1 MPGAADTIMTPPL
14 PGVQARFSAPFA
26 GRLADVSPPCCDD
39 FLLPWDVYGLHKGQ
53 VLKKIIGTEKRK
65 YNLLFRR
72 MEPNKLNIFG
82 ISCLPREGDAPPHCH
97 LGCFM
102 SSTKVFKG
110 WNKNPRY
117 ETNDLVLF
125 PGTDVSHQGS
135 PMRKLLVP
143 RSTVWVHTFW
153 YPRISFS
160 EKHHCPFFSLI

>member
-82 ISCLPREGDAPPHCH
+82 ISCLPREGDGPPIAILVVLCPQQKSSRGGIKIPDMRRMIWFCLQGRMCLIREAP
-97 LGCFM
+97 
-102 SSTKVFKG
+102 
-110 WNKNPRY
+110 
-117 ETNDLVLF
+117 
-125 PGTDVSHQGS
+125 
-135 PMRKLLVP
+135 
-143 RSTVWVHTFW
+143 
-153 YPRISFS
+153 
-160 EKHHCPFFSLI
+160 